1 MTVYAYTA
9 LVRVK
14 TSSYSNFLT
23 KTQVMAEDSYRAIR
37 LLETQYGKGNVVGT
51 PQRAST
57 GGG

>member
-14 TSSYSNFLT
+14 TSSYNNFLT
-23 KTQVMAEDSYRAIR
+23 KTQVMAEDSYRAIL

-51 PQRAST
+51 PQRDKS
-57 GGG
+57 